1 MLARTLAATA
11 LACATAAA
19 GAQTPAQPTR
29 EGAVAAPP
37 PYRSAYEGY
46 RPFAEEP
53 LAPWREVNETV
64 ERVGGHVGVLRADER
79 NAPPQ
84 PAAAPAPA
92 AKEQSHDAHH
102 RK

>member
-1 MLARTLAATA
+1 MPARTFAALA

-19 GAQTPAQPTR
+19 GAQTPAAPTR
-29 EGAVAAPP
+29 EGAAAPP

-46 RPFAEEP
+46 RPYAEEP

-79 NAPPQ
+79 AAPTQ
-84 PAAAPAPA
+84 PAALPAPA